1 MARKRTPPPAPPTQE
16 LLLSMLQTII
26 AQVERDGVTTWTP
39 YQLQAAVRV
48 SLALAA
54 ARLDINRLPPE

>member
-1 MARKRTPPPAPPTQE
+1 MARNKRTPPAPPTQE
-16 LLLSMLQTII
+16 LLLGMLQTII
-26 AQVERDGVTTWTP
+26 SQVERDGVTTWTP

-48 SLALAA
+48 SLTLAA